1 LVGNLTDFDPS
12 QDGVSYGDMLELD
25 RWALHKFQELIK
37 SVLRSYEQYEY
48 HAIYQAI
55 YNFCV
60 LTLSSFYLDV
70 LKDRLYTTASD
81 SRERR
86 SAQTVMNEI
95 LEGLVRLVAP
105 IIPFTAEEVWAYLPN
120 QGRPPS
126 VHAAQFGFARD
137 DYLDTSLIERWN
149 LLLGVRKE
157 ITKALELARQD
168 KVIGHSLDASVTI
181 ALSPELLK
189 LLQDYRNELRSICIV
204 SAVEFVDEGA
214 VEKGYES
221 QDYPGLVIGVAP
233 SQYLKCE
240 RCWVRDPAV
249 GQDAKH
255 PTLCDRCTQVIK
267 EIAAEP

>member
-1 LVGNLTDFDPS
+1 
-12 QDGVSYGDMLELD
+12 
-25 RWALHKFQELIK
+25 
-37 SVLRSYEQYEY
+37 
-48 HAIYQAI
+48 
-55 YNFCV
+55 
-60 LTLSSFYLDV
+60 
-70 LKDRLYTTASD
+70 
-81 SRERR
+81 
-86 SAQTVMNEI
+86 MNEI

-105 IIPFTAEEVWAYLPN
+105 IIPFTAEEAWSYLPN
-120 QGRPPS
+120 HDKPVS
-126 VHAAQFGFARD
+126 VHAAQFGAARD
-137 DYLDTSLIERWN
+137 DYMDASLIERWN

-221 QDYPGLVIGVAP
+221 QDYPGLVIWVAP

-249 GQDAKH
+249 GQDAEH